1 MLSVMYFVHNQSQA
15 CGKRIESCGRLIG
28 CIKFSHSII
37 TNELIHLSITRG
49 RKEILADS

>member
-1 MLSVMYFVHNQSQA
+1 MLSVMYFVHSQSQA
-15 CGKRIESCGRLIG
+15 CGKRMESCGRLTS